1 MPPNRFIF
9 IVSLGCAL
17 AALLALSACNRSQG
31 PTSTSPAAAHAS
43 AAPVSADANRPMQTR
58 TLTIYGYNYTDR
70 YIYSFQVN
78 GQGGGN
84 LFLSGPSSGG
94 GKGVCCVSWWPGT
107 KLPKMVRIDWVGS
120 YCKQPIP
127 QESGPPY
134 MATQPLWKTAWVEIT
149 GPVPA
154 EPNYFEVHIY
164 NGDRVEVALTETWSR
179 PRMDLPK
186 GDSRIRPGTTANDP
200 PCPPD
205 YDRVRESMRLDEPSL
220 NHPPSP
226 RKEPVRE

>member
-1 MPPNRFIF
+1 
-9 IVSLGCAL
+9 VSTRHRGLLGCSAL
-17 AALLALSACNRSQG
+17 TAALLAACN
-31 PTSTSPAAAHAS
+31 PAPSDGVAVGRPQAPAS
-43 AAPVSADANRPMQTR
+43 AAAAASLKPAPPMKTR

-70 YIYSFQVN
+70 YIDSFRVN

-84 LFLSGPSSGG
+84 LFLSAPNGGG

-120 YCKQPIP
+120 YCKQRLTNSSG
-127 QESGPPY
+127 ESRDW
-134 MATQPLWKTAWVEIT
+134 TQPIWKTAWVEIT

-179 PRMDLPK
+179 PRVILPE
-186 GDSRIRPGTTANDP
+186 GDGDVRPGTTANDP

-205 YDRVRESMRLDEPSL
+205 YDRVREFMRLDEPSL
-220 NHPPSP
+220 NHPPKP
-226 RKEPVRE
+226 KEGTRP